1 MITVITLPSSI
12 PVRKPLNKNKDMYT
26 LDIISFTWNWPLT
39 ANLVLQPY
47 EFKVLYHV
55 DYGYRL

>member
-26 LDIISFTWNWPLT
+26 LDIS
-39 ANLVLQPY
+39 VL
-47 EFKVLYHV
+47 H
-55 DYGYRL
+55 GTGH